1 MSAQPLNLY
10 DVDDYTATKK
20 GQVVANYA
28 GDSVE
33 VEYRFDV
40 TDPAVASTATDV
52 HRIPAGSVIESA
64 DVFIETTLAGGTNFS
79 LGLQQPDGTEIDND
93 GLVSAS
99 TATTGYISAG
109 GVDVGT
115 VASASAD
122 GQLVFTST
130 GTYTAG
136 VLKVVLKYKKA

>member
-10 DVDDYTATKK
+10 DVDDYTASKK

-33 VEYRFDV
+33 LEYRFDV
-40 TDPAVASTATDV
+40 TDPAVASTASDV
-52 HRIPAGSVIESA
+52 QDIPAGSVIESV
-64 DVFIETTLAGGTNFS
+64 DVFIEEILVGGTNFS

-93 GLVSAS
+93 GLIAAS
-99 TATTGYISAG
+99 TATTGYLSAA
-109 GVDVGT
+109 GVDIGT
-115 VASASAD
+115 VASATLDA
-122 GQLVFTST
+122 QLAFTAT

-136 VLKVVLKYKKA
+136 VMKVIVKYKKA